1 MTSAQQITEA
11 ERLLNGPVTVWDHRV
26 GNYQASSLVLETSL
40 DTATVTI
47 LENGIEVE
55 HHARCMSATG
65 TATGASSCLTPR
77 QASTSG
83 TGVPTATG
91 LTTRISGIT
100 IPMLLPPSNSG
111 LLCTVLK
118 SRTTI
123 LSTSA
128 TARTIG
134 SRCFTQTDRL

>member
-55 HHARCMSATG
+55 HHEIAHPNPYQFAMDLKRKYDGRLLRTGEVPRTSSMRRRNSRVLGKKWYAR
-65 TATGASSCLTPR
+65 
-77 QASTSG
+77 Q
-83 TGVPTATG
+83 
-91 LTTRISGIT
+91 
-100 IPMLLPPSNSG
+100 
-111 LLCTVLK
+111 
-118 SRTTI
+118 
-123 LSTSA
+123 LSPA
-128 TARTIG
+128 G
-134 SRCFTQTDRL
+134 RL

>member
-55 HHARCMSATG
+55 HHDIAHPNPYQFAMDLKRKYDGRLLIETRRARSVIRRPRG
-65 TATGASSCLTPR
+65 QPDVGAQQRLK
-77 QASTSG
+77 
-83 TGVPTATG
+83 
-91 LTTRISGIT
+91 
-100 IPMLLPPSNSG
+100 PSNVRMVRG
-111 LLCTVLK
+111 IVRIK
-118 SRTTI
+118 RDV
-123 LSTSA
+123 A
-128 TARTIG
+128 
-134 SRCFTQTDRL
+134 